1 MLFNLTEG
9 PSEPVPSYYQLLKST
24 YEIEFVKIHSIKN
37 LIYDIEKCWN
47 QIQISK
53 LHDRFYLTLLSLISF
68 LIAFYCTCYCL
79 YFKGD
84 LIMIVLLSFVCNLS
98 RHYITKFIFKV
109 IFMHSKTSLQSQM
122 I

>member
-84 LIMIVLLSFVCNLS
+84 LIMIVLLSFVCNLL
-98 RHYITKFIFKV
+98 RHYSTKFIFKV
-109 IFMHSKTSLQSQM
+109 IFMHSKTSL
-122 I
+122 